1 MTFRTVALEILA
13 PIVLLAC
20 WSGPSAA
27 GTAAPTRVTMLV
39 HGNYCGFG
47 NNAPLAPVDA
57 LDAACARHDA
67 CTPDG
72 DLPTKACN
80 ARLEREAATIA
91 NDLRQPGDVRTM
103 AGLVA
108 AFAASHQFKAVQEA
122 TPGEARHRRPRR
134 AYMNLR

>member
-1 MTFRTVALEILA
+1 MTIRTAALKILA
-13 PIVLLAC
+13 PMLLLAC

-27 GTAAPTRVTMLV
+27 ETAAATRPTMLV

-47 NNAPLAPVDA
+47 NNAPLAPIDA

-80 ARLEREAATIA
+80 ARLEHEAATIA
-91 NDLRQPGDVRTM
+91 DDLRQPGDVRTM

-108 AFAASHQFKAVQEA
+108 AFAASHQFKAAREV
-122 TPGEARHRRPRR
+122 TPGEARNRRPRR
-134 AYMNLR
+134 A